1 MNGTAVKAAAVM
13 LALGVTLGGCA
24 TRESVEHAQL
34 SADTAERHASVANGR
49 ANEAWDVGNNA
60 LAVGNDAKARALA
73 AEQKADQANA
83 DLSVTKEKVAYLESR
98 MAPHKKKHRHHV
110 AQPKPS
116 NS

>member
-13 LALGVTLGGCA
+13 LALGATLGGCA

-83 DLSVTKEKVAYLESR
+83 DLSATKTRVAYLESKL
-98 MAPHKKKHRHHV
+98 MPHKKKHRHHV
-110 AQPKPS
+110 AQAKPS

>member
-1 MNGTAVKAAAVM
+1 MNGTAVKAAAAM

-34 SADTAERHASVANGR
+34 SADTAERHAGLANTR
-49 ANEAWDVGNNA
+49 ADEAYTVGNNA
-60 LAVGNDAKARALA
+60 LSVGNDAKARALV

-83 DLSVTKEKVAYLESR
+83 DLSATKERVAYLESR
-98 MAPHKKKHRHHV
+98 QPHKKKHRHHV
-110 AQPKPS
+110 AQAKPS